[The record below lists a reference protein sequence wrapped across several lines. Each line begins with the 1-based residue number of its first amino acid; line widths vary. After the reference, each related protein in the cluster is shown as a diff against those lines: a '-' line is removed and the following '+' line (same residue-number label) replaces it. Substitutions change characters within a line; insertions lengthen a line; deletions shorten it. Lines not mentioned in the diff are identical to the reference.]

1 MHRDYVMDRD
11 QSAAVLR
18 RDRDGSAAVDF
29 LSQREAS
36 CYSIKWDVLIPIIV
50 AAIPLAA
57 FRLLGLITHGLD
69 KPDAVSPPA
78 VIAAMI
84 ATQTIGIVAMGLVV
98 LGRLEAAFSRLNAQT
113 NRQPATWRRLAV
125 ILSIACL
132 LLTGI
137 LANVA
142 AAFAGARFLLIAA
155 VPVYLA
161 SLACKGIAFAG
172 IPVRQ
177 DPAA

>member
-1 MHRDYVMDRD
+1 MDCD
-11 QSAAVLR
+11 QSAAPPS
-18 RDRDGSAAVDF
+18 RDGDASAAIDVPLQLD
-29 LSQREAS
+29 AS
-36 CYSIKWDVLIPIIV
+36 CYSITWDIVTPIII

-69 KPDAVSPPA
+69 KPDAAPPPA

-84 ATQTIGIVAMGLVV
+84 AIQTIGIVAMAFVV

-113 NRQPATWRRLAV
+113 NRQPAAWRRLAV

-132 LLTGI
+132 LLTDI

-142 AAFAGARFLLIAA
+142 AAFAGAGFLLIAA
-155 VPVYLA
+155 VPTFLA

-172 IPVRQ
+172 IPGGQ
-177 DPAA
+177 DRAD

>member
-1 MHRDYVMDRD
+1 MDRD
-11 QSAAVLR
+11 QSAATPR
-18 RDRDGSAAVDF
+18 RDGDASAAIDVP
-29 LSQREAS
+29 SQLDAS
-36 CYSIKWDVLIPIIV
+36 CYSIAWDVVIPIII

-57 FRLLGLITHGLD
+57 FRLLGLVTHGLD
-69 KPDAVSPPA
+69 KPDAAPPPA

-84 ATQTIGIVAMGLVV
+84 AIQTIGIVAMAFVV

-113 NRQPATWRRLAV
+113 NRQPAAWRRLAV

-132 LLTGI
+132 LLTDI

-142 AAFAGARFLLIAA
+142 AAFAGAGFLLIAA
-155 VPVYLA
+155 VPTFLA

-172 IPVRQ
+172 IPGGQGRA
-177 DPAA
+177 D

>member
-1 MHRDYVMDRD
+1 MDCD
-11 QSAAVLR
+11 QSAATPS
-18 RDRDGSAAVDF
+18 RDGDASAAIDVP
-29 LSQREAS
+29 SQLDAS
-36 CYSIKWDVLIPIIV
+36 CYSIRWDVVTPIII

-69 KPDAVSPPA
+69 KPDAAPPPA

-84 ATQTIGIVAMGLVV
+84 AIQTIGIVAMAFVV

-113 NRQPATWRRLAV
+113 NRQPAAWRRLAV

-132 LLTGI
+132 LLTDI

-142 AAFAGARFLLIAA
+142 AAFAGAGFLLIAA
-155 VPVYLA
+155 VPTFLA

-172 IPVRQ
+172 IPGGQ
-177 DPAA
+177 DRAD